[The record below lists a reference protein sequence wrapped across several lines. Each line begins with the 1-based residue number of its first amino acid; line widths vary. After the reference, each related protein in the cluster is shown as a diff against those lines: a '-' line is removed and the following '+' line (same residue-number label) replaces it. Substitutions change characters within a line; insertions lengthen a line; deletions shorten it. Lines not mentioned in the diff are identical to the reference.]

1 MAQSGP
7 DKPAQSKATFPKK
20 VRTTMEPDREYE
32 VDEAEYTDLVRQGL
46 IKGEK

>member
-7 DKPAQSKATFPKK
+7 DKPAQSKSEWPKR

-32 VDEAEYTDLVRQGL
+32 VGEDEYTDLVRQGL
-46 IKGEK
+46 IKGAK